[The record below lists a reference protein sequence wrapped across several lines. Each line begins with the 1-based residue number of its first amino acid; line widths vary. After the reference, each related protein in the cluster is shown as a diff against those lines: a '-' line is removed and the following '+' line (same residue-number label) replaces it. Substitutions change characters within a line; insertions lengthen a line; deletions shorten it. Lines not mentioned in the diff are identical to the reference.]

1 MPNKNKGG
9 FKPQAQVEVTRVPT
23 QYRCAAG
30 NEWKSITEF
39 SKKQQQKVIGRGRV
53 DAANTGM
60 ICKEH
65 NQAQIKMERKCDI
78 CNMKKPLS
86 DFSGR
91 SLALEEFRC
100 KQCTAWTDQA
110 EPGVTPIPLGTGHV
124 SVEEETAEKWKE
136 PIHTSDFFDHENDT
150 GVPISGPKA
159 LGLDTTPSIQKAFD
173 QLVDSKSST
182 RASMSRPTASGTSSV
197 IGENMS
203 VTSSRIGS
211 ALPPHLQGRLE
222 RLTVDGDST
231 SASSK
236 EMPRHSR
243 PAVRQLPPHLRGRNV
258 PSSGM
263 PEHFQQR
270 TVSVGS
276 SVSTATTVR
285 KEQQE
290 AVAVRQISYNAWD
303 PKGQKH
309 KAIKNPTV
317 MSSSVSA
324 VSIAG
329 DDDRDSNVI
338 GDWENIPHAPEPQLR
353 GDSKW
358 PKSSEL
364 RIPMSEIRKQQGLEL
379 YGRQKFEPA
388 ADRHRRMAY
397 PDFDDDSDD

>member
-9 FKPQAQVEVTRVPT
+9 FKPQTQVADAKVPT

-30 NEWKSITEF
+30 GEWKSITEF
-39 SKKQQQKVIGRGRV
+39 SKTQLQKVTGRSRV

-65 NQAQIKMERKCDI
+65 NQAQFKSERKCDI
-78 CNMKKPLS
+78 CKEKKPLS
-86 DFSGR
+86 EFSGR
-91 SLALEEFRC
+91 SRTLEEFRC
-100 KQCTAWTDQA
+100 KQCTAWTEAA
-110 EPGVTPIPLGTGHV
+110 EPAVTPMPLATGHV

-136 PIHTSDFFDHENDT
+136 PIHTADFFDHENDT

-173 QLVDSKSST
+173 QLVDPKTST
-182 RASMSRPTASGTSSV
+182 RTSTSRTTASETSSIV
-197 IGENMS
+197 GGNMS

-222 RLTVDGDST
+222 QLTVDGDST

-236 EMPRHSR
+236 VMSQHSR

-258 PSSGM
+258 ASSGM

-270 TVSVGS
+270 TVSGGS

-285 KEQQE
+285 KGQQE
-290 AVAVRQISYNAWD
+290 VVATRQISYNAWD
-303 PKGQKH
+303 SKGQKH

-324 VSIAG
+324 VSTAG

-364 RIPMSEIRKQQGLEL
+364 RIPMSEIRKQQGMEL

-388 ADRHRRMAY
+388 ADRQRRMAY